1 MNGLDRDHMH
11 IHEYSLETLY
21 HMKCGKCQNWWS
33 YAHTPDLTYITN
45 HDPRSFAKNRKMHC
59 PHCGAEGVL
68 EEIKG

>member
-1 MNGLDRDHMH
+1 
-11 IHEYSLETLY
+11 
-21 HMKCGKCQNWWS
+21 MKCGKCHNWWS

-68 EEIKG
+68 GPHEESFTQDFTGMK

>member
-1 MNGLDRDHMH
+1 
-11 IHEYSLETLY
+11 
-21 HMKCGKCQNWWS
+21 MKCGECHNWWS

-68 EEIKG
+68 DEIKG